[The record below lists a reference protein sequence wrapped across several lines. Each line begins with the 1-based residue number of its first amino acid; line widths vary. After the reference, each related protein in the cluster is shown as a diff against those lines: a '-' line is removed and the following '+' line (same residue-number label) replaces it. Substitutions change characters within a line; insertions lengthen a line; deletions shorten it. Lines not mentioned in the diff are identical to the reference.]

1 MQEWK
6 VAMQPPL
13 WLVMPA
19 GLGLAVGFGV
29 VAMGLF
35 FLIMPLANARV
46 NRTPF
51 LLFLTQGGALPTLL
65 SMTGLRP

>member
-1 MQEWK
+1 
-6 VAMQPPL
+6 
-13 WLVMPA
+13 
-19 GLGLAVGFGV
+19 
-29 VAMGLF
+29 MGLF